1 MIAVYV
7 ALILTKFKW
16 LGFMQGV
23 VWFVST
29 PFLLGRIVVDEIEL
43 NPNLVELCI

>member
-1 MIAVYV
+1 MIAVYI

-23 VWFVST
+23 IWFVSI
-29 PFLLGRIVVDEIEL
+29 PFLVGRIVVDESGL
-43 NPNLVELCI
+43 SDKNQD